1 MKNLTLMSILIC
13 LVSISTLAQCPSSC
27 AGTISA
33 TFNGVSAK
41 QNCPIGGDC
50 TNFGYNSEAGI
61 NTGLKWQCVEYVN
74 RYYKLVYGMDLK
86 STSIYGHAANYWNWT
101 NHSTIGLT
109 KYSNGGSTPP
119 QIGDM
124 IVSTANTYGHIAIVK
139 NVTAT
144 TVEIIDQNFSSTSVR
159 QLTRS
164 GNNVGSFGTVYTV
177 SGWIRKS
184 STTTNC
190 VSPTT
195 TQISAT
201 NVANTTAKLNCTV
214 SGVAEYDWQY
224 RKQGTSTWTGVTAT
238 TANNTTISGL
248 LSGTTYEFQ
257 VAVKCGTAYSNW
269 SSTKTFSTLS
279 SCNAPTTTQISATN
293 IATTSAKLNCTVTG
307 VAEYDWQYRKQGTT
321 TWTGV
326 TATATNNK
334 TITGLLSNTN
344 YEFQAAVKCGTTYSN
359 WSSAKVFKT
368 L

>member
-1 MKNLTLMSILIC
+1 MKNLILMSILIC
-13 LVSISTLAQCPSSC
+13 LASVSTLAQCPSSC

-33 TFNGVSAK
+33 TFNGVSAR

-50 TNFGYNSEAGI
+50 TNFGYNSETGI

-74 RYYKLVYGMDLK
+74 RYYKLVYGMNLK
-86 STSIYGHAANYWNWT
+86 STSIYGNAANYWNWSG
-101 NHSTIGLT
+101 HSTIGLT
-109 KYSNGGSTPP
+109 KYSNGGSTSP

-159 QLTRS
+159 SLTRS
-164 GNNVGSFGTVYTV
+164 GNNVGSFSSVYAV
-177 SGWIRKS
+177 AGWIRKN
-184 STTTNC
+184 STPTNC

-195 TQISAT
+195 TQTSAT
-201 NVANTTAKLNCTV
+201 NISTTSAKFNCTV

-224 RKQGTSTWTGVTAT
+224 RKQGVS
-238 TANNTTISGL
+238 
-248 LSGTTYEFQ
+248 
-257 VAVKCGTAYSNW
+257 
-269 SSTKTFSTLS
+269 
-279 SCNAPTTTQISATN
+279 
-293 IATTSAKLNCTVTG
+293 
-307 VAEYDWQYRKQGTT
+307 

-344 YEFQAAVKCGTTYSN
+344 YEFQVAVKCGTTYSN
-359 WSSAKVFKT
+359 WSPSKAFKT